1 MMVNI
6 KQEIN
11 NINDLFQNIQELKQV
26 QMNIEHIQELKD
38 TIQLQANMVSLF
50 LLRKYILN
58 EAIVGPMLFRKMI
71 RKFYPLSDNQ
81 IEKYEIYQ
89 YQDEYSSH
97 KGCYHLLNEKVLNR
111 KGTEFIINGKKYKWE
126 YSVDK
131 AYKWN
136 YVDDFHKDMDVKNG
150 LVRSTSVR
158 RSLME
163 NEFTNWTWEL
173 VELIHKGRSSSK
185 YEYRILHLLD
195 NPGFVVQMGIANIDD
210 TIKKL
215 QDISNETYTSDMIES
230 YRNLYKDKG
239 MSLYSYLP
247 LSKEYIL
254 IHQDELDWEV
264 LSRNPHIKWDLELIN
279 LFIRKYKA
287 SVSESEW
294 SKGLNHVSINMY
306 NMIEELLND
315 DVLSDIEKLYDI

>member
-1 MMVNI
+1 MVNL

-11 NINDLFQNIQELKQV
+11 NIKDLLQNIQELKQI

-38 TIQLQANMVSLF
+38 TLQLQANMVSLF

-58 EAIVGPMLFRKMI
+58 EAIVGPMLFRKLI
-71 RKFYPLSDNQ
+71 RKFYPLTDNQ

-89 YQDEYSSH
+89 YPDVNNAY
-97 KGCYHLLNEKVLNR
+97 KGCYRLINEKVLNR
-111 KGTEFIINGKKYKWE
+111 KGIEFLLNGKKYKWE
-126 YSVDK
+126 YSVDR

-136 YVDDFHKDMDVKNG
+136 YVEDFHEDADVKNG

-163 NEFTNWTWEL
+163 NEFTNWTWKL
-173 VELIHKGRSSSK
+173 VELIHKGRSSNR
-185 YEYRILHLLD
+185 YECRILHLLD
-195 NPGFVVQMGIANIDD
+195 NPGFVVQMGIANIGD
-210 TIKKL
+210 TLNKL
-215 QDISNETYTSDMIES
+215 QEISKETYTSDMIET
-230 YRNLYKDKG
+230 YRKLYKDKG

-247 LSKEYIL
+247 LSKEYIF

-279 LFIRKYKA
+279 LFIRKYKV
-287 SVSESEW
+287 SVSESDW
-294 SKGLNHVSINMY
+294 SKGLNHISINMY
-306 NMIEELLND
+306 HVIECLLND
-315 DVLSDIEKLYDI
+315 EILFDIEKLYDL